1 MKNISP
7 EIIIALIGMISA
19 VWAPTVT
26 AFVQRNKEV
35 RLKKLRIYQ
44 QAKLNAYM
52 DFSNA
57 YAKVY
62 RLIALDL
69 DDSVRELIKAA
80 HAVMIYC
87 DRKTSEKLLQLIQ
100 LTSSLPFRDAETKET
115 FKTLLYET
123 MMSLN
128 REINKDKK

>member
-19 VWAPTVT
+19 IWAPTVT

-35 RLKKLRIYQ
+35 QLEKLRIYQ

-57 YAKVY
+57 YAKAY
-62 RLIALDL
+62 RLIALGL

-87 DRKTSEKLLQLIQ
+87 DPKTSEQLIQ
-100 LTSSLPFRDAETKET
+100 LIQMTSSLPFHDTETKSA
-115 FKTLLYET
+115 FQHLLYET
-123 MMSLN
+123 MTSLN
-128 REINKDKK
+128 REITKDKK

>member
-69 DDSVRELIKAA
+69 DDSVRELTKAA

>member
-1 MKNISP
+1 MKNINP
-7 EIIIALIGMISA
+7 EVIIALIGMISA
-19 VWAPTVT
+19 IWSPTVT

-35 RLKKLRIYQ
+35 RLEKLRIYQ
-44 QAKLNAYM
+44 KAKLDAYV

-57 YAKVY
+57 YSKVY
-62 RLIALDL
+62 RLTTLDA
-69 DDSVRELIKAA
+69 DDSVRELINAS

-87 DRKTSEKLLQLIQ
+87 DRKTGEKLIDLIQ
-100 LTSSLPFRDAETKET
+100 MTNSIPFHDNETKET
-115 FKTLLYET
+115 FKNLLYET